1 MEAAV
6 CHGGFDLGLDLSDP
20 FLAHSP
26 ALRLE
31 LAGEAAGS
39 FLPGA
44 CGDEAGAGPEGGDGH
59 ELGALA
65 LGSPMLS
72 PSAFFLDA
80 DEEPAHG
87 HPLPSPADEPAGPFP
102 FDFSAHPAPAAARE
116 EAAGRRPCDIEV
128 PLGLPAA
135 LSGPFSPAS
144 DPSPVPSPLASD
156 AASPAAPPGYVFV
169 RVPIAQLRG
178 QLGDL
183 DRANSCGAVLGTLA
197 GLRIPRSE
205 SVHSLPGRLCDV
217 AASPRAGP
225 ASGASTPGR
234 QASTPV
240 PGKRSLPDADL
251 DFEAAASPAKR
262 RGSSDGR
269 RGGGA
274 LALSGS
280 VNAAYLE
287 RLQREGCD
295 GKILPP
301 WLCKPRAASAPP
313 RPARRR
319 RRRRGCARARAPGS
333 GRGADGRGA
342 GPLDG
347 PRGQAQC
354 LDAGAACNFVT
365 FYGEGGALRTLALP
379 DCFGPGA
386 APAQAVGLQSPDSS
400 GFSLEL
406 PPAFARPAPPG
417 ATVAGTA
424 AASPRGGP
432 APLPFESDE
441 PLLRKVAA
449 EQRAR
454 LRARLEAER
463 AAAAAAAARLQ
474 TSPVAEGEEA
484 AIARLAAAH
493 PRDSLVALFD
503 LPMAARARPAR
514 PLRARGLTPAQDAA
528 KRLGIAP
535 AVVKQVCRAHGITRW
550 PQRKLRSLARWAEQA
565 EIVLANRVP
574 GFDHAAIAAAA
585 TRLRAARSL
594 LYRDPSASIKEAT
607 AAMRRLLVGPIQ
619 QRLSAAAAAG
629 PAAAASGPFAAAKG
643 VGGGEESG
651 EEGSGAGRGGG
662 AGVQVEDVNVFLH
675 CYLAASAEARLRA
688 KAAPEPAPA
697 PAPPAPLELPTVD
710 ISLPEGGHCLSPLL
724 VDGALF
730 PGL

>member
-44 CGDEAGAGPEGGDGH
+44 CGDEAGAGPEGGDGR

-144 DPSPVPSPLASD
+144 DPSPVPSPLVSRAV
-156 AASPAAPPGYVFV
+156 SPKAPPGYVFV
-169 RVPIAQLRG
+169 RVPIA

-197 GLRIPRSE
+197 GLRIRRSE
-205 SVHSLPGRLCDV
+205 SVHSLPGRLCDVAACDV

-225 ASGASTPGR
+225 ASGASTPRR

-295 GKILPP
+295 GKFLPP
-301 WLCKPRAASAPP
+301 GSASPAPPPPRP
-313 RPARRR
+313 RPAR
-319 RRRRGCARARAPGS
+319 P
-333 GRGADGRGA
+333 ADA
-342 GPLDG
+342 DEGPLDG

-379 DCFGPGA
+379 DCFGPVA
-386 APAQAVGLQSPDSS
+386 APQPQLSVRDHNHVPAPVNL
-400 GFSLEL
+400 SLEL
-406 PPAFARPAPPG
+406 PPTLARPPLRTPRA
-417 ATVAGTA
+417 AVAGTA
-424 AASPRGGP
+424 AASPRGGR

-474 TSPVAEGEEA
+474 TPPAAE
-484 AIARLAAAH
+484 
-493 PRDSLVALFD
+493 
-503 LPMAARARPAR
+503 
-514 PLRARGLTPAQDAA
+514 DAA

-710 ISLPEGGHCLSPLL
+710 ISLPEGGQCLSPLL
-724 VDGALF
+724 VDGTLF